1 MSRGPNMQI
10 CKTKKSRRKMPQ
22 NKTKKRTETKKKK
35 NKQTKKKTRIKIK
48 QIRQKS

>member
-22 NKTKKRTETKKKK
+22 NKTKKRTETKKKQT
-35 NKQTKKKTRIKIK
+35 NKQKKK
-48 QIRQKS
+48 QG